1 MSDTKSL
8 LSHFTSPSLFLI
20 VVTLFV
26 SGCDD
31 KAMVNVYDKSILGRP
46 IKCMRLTVTP
56 PDEKI
61 EAAMRK
67 LYRFDQICPMQLTV
81 SYKNGITCNS
91 TFNVQTKSV
100 NGFPSSYLNME
111 LRKGFSL
118 KYSYYIDL
126 MEDVTPKD
134 LEKGFERMK
143 EDLRLEE
150 KI

>member
-1 MSDTKSL
+1 VSDTKS
-8 LSHFTSPSLFLI
+8 FLI
-20 VVTLFV
+20 RNFPFSPLSFAAAAVFFLG
-26 SGCDD
+26 GCDS
-31 KAMVNVYDKSILGRP
+31 KPMVNVYDKSILNTP
-46 IKCMRLTVTP
+46 IACLRLVVTP
-56 PDEKI
+56 PDRKI
-61 EAAMRK
+61 ESAMRK
-67 LYRFDQICPMQLTV
+67 LYRFDQTCPMQLTV

-134 LEKGFERMK
+134 LEKGFARMK
-143 EDLRLEE
+143 EDLDL
-150 KI
+150 